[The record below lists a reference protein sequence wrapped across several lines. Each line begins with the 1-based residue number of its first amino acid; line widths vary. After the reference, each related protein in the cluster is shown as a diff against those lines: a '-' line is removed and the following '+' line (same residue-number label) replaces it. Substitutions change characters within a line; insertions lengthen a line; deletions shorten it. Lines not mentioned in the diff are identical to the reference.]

1 MAAALA
7 AGDSFVDEIPTLFGE
22 NFKMLSRALLEGGYV
37 KSVCE
42 AQGGY
47 FLVAE
52 TDGRSDVDFVQ
63 WLADECGVVC
73 TPMSVFYAAPPED
86 CTLVRFTICKSRAH
100 IERACA
106 ALATRSGPGGT
117 SAERA

>member
-63 WLADECGVVC
+63 WLADECGA
-73 TPMSVFYAAPPED
+73 Y
-86 CTLVRFTICKSRAH
+86 
-100 IERACA
+100 
-106 ALATRSGPGGT
+106 
-117 SAERA
+117 